1 MERMRSNRDVQPD
14 PALAGRSW
22 RRRPGVGLAGASGA
36 VMRWRADLARIP
48 GSAVAI
54 GLSLTGAA
62 VALKALI
69 DGVTGGDIAYLAL
82 FAILPVAV
90 LLGGFRAGA
99 VVVLAGVVVDA
110 IAFHSPVETVLLS
123 QPALLVRSILFIPVS
138 LWIAWLVAS
147 LVDAR
152 RAAALSAG
160 RSEQLLDG
168 LPDVA
173 VVVDPVTWRIEY
185 ANQATLALLGLAG
198 WEPEGQ
204 DLEEVLPGL
213 RDAMA
218 VGGEPLNL
226 GLRTREEDDIPVE
239 VQVRSVQLPS
249 GEGRLLVSAHDL
261 RPRIEAEVRLVRIA
275 RAERAQ
281 AQALNA
287 IIASMDDGVGLIAG
301 DGRMTMANE
310 ALVRIAGGPVTT
322 VTELAAALG
331 DDLGGGMIQLQDP
344 ARWFEL
350 TTHDLGAEAA
360 GSRLIVVRDITR
372 ERESAEARDAFL
384 GVLSHELRTPV
395 TTILGT
401 AHLLRRPRDGGIAPA
416 NEMVGDIAAEAER
429 LNHLIEDLLVLS
441 RAQAG
446 AVVFEAEPVLVQ
458 HAIREVVATESTRHP
473 QVEFVVDIEGT
484 LPPINGDRTYVVQVL
499 RNLIGNAAKY
509 GPMTATQVQVG
520 AGATADEVVVRI
532 LDEGPGFDPDD
543 AEHLFEIFYRAART
557 ARARSGSGI
566 GLYVTRTLVEA
577 MGGRVWARL
586 RETGGSEFG
595 FALPIAA
602 ADESDGQSMVIH
614 D

>member
-1 MERMRSNRDVQPD
+1 MRSNRDVQPD

-22 RRRPGVGLAGASGA
+22 RRRPGFGARVASGA
-36 VMRWRADLARIP
+36 AGAVARWREYLARIP
-48 GSAVAI
+48 GSAVAT
-54 GLSLTGAA
+54 GLVLGAA
-62 VALKALI
+62 AIALKGFI
-69 DGVTGGDIAYLAL
+69 DLATGGDVAYLAL

-90 LLGGFRAGA
+90 LLGGFLAGC
-99 VVVLAGVVVDA
+99 VVVLAGVVLDA
-110 IAFHSPVETVLLS
+110 IVFHSPVETVFLAD
-123 QPALLVRSILFIPVS
+123 PALLIRSLMFIPVS

-152 RAAALSAG
+152 RAAAVSVRRL
-160 RSEQLLDG
+160 EHLLDG
-168 LPDVA
+168 LPDMA
-173 VVVDPVTWRIEY
+173 IVVDPATWRIEY
-185 ANQATLALLGLAG
+185 ANQAMRALVGPSG
-198 WEPEGQ
+198 REPVGQ
-204 DLEEVLPGL
+204 DLDEVLPGL
-213 RDAMA
+213 RDAVA
-218 VGGEPLNL
+218 VDGETLNL
-226 GLRTREEDDIPVE
+226 GLRTRHEEDIPVE
-239 VQVRSVQLPS
+239 VQVRSVHLPS
-249 GEGRLLVSAHDL
+249 GDRRLLVSAHDL
-261 RPRIEAEVRLVRIA
+261 RNRIEAEVRLVRVA

-287 IIASMDDGVGLIAG
+287 VIASMADGVGLIAG
-301 DGRMTMANE
+301 DGRMTVANE
-310 ALVRIAGGPVTT
+310 ALVRIAGGPVTSEA
-322 VTELAAALG
+322 ELAAALG
-331 DDLGGGMIQLQDP
+331 DDLRGGMVQLQDP
-344 ARWFEL
+344 ARWFDL

-372 ERESAEARDAFL
+372 EREAAEARDAFL

-401 AHLLRRPRDGGIAPA
+401 AHLLRRPRDGGTAPA

-441 RAQAG
+441 RAQAD
-446 AVVFEAEPVLVQ
+446 AVAFEAEPVLVQ

-473 QVEFVVDIEGT
+473 HVDFVVDIAT
-484 LPPINGDRTYVVQVL
+484 SLPPINGDRTYVIQVL

-509 GPMTATQVQVG
+509 GPLTATKVQVV
-520 AGATADEVVVRI
+520 ATTAADEVVVRI
-532 LDEGPGFDPDD
+532 LDQGPGFDPDD

-577 MGGRVWARL
+577 MGGRVWAAL
-586 RETGGSEFG
+586 RQTGGSEFG

-602 ADESDGQSMVIH
+602 ADESDGQAMVIH

>member
-1 MERMRSNRDVQPD
+1 MRPDRDVQPD

-22 RRRPGVGLAGASGA
+22 RGRPGVVLPGASGA
-36 VMRWRADLARIP
+36 VARWDRYLTRTP

-54 GLSLTGAA
+54 GLVLTGAA
-62 VALKALI
+62 LALKAF
-69 DGVTGGDIAYLAL
+69 VNAATGGDIAYLAL
-82 FAILPVAV
+82 FAILPVSV
-90 LLGGFRAGA
+90 LLGGFGTGA
-99 VVVLAGVVVDA
+99 VVVLAGVVLDA
-110 IAFHSPVETVLLS
+110 IVFHSPVETVFLPE
-123 QPALLVRSILFIPVS
+123 PALLVRLVLFIPVS

-147 LVDAR
+147 LVDSR
-152 RAAALSAG
+152 RAAALSA
-160 RSEQLLDG
+160 RRLAHLLDG
-168 LPDVA
+168 LPDMA
-173 VVVDPVTWRIEY
+173 MVVDPITWRIEY
-185 ANQATLALLGLAG
+185 ANQAMLALGG
-198 WEPEGQ
+198 SGGGPVGQ
-204 DLEEVLPGL
+204 DLDEVLPGL
-213 RDAMA
+213 RDAVA
-218 VGGEPLNL
+218 VDGEMLNL
-226 GLRTREEDDIPVE
+226 GLRTQDEDDIPVE

-249 GEGRLLVSAHDL
+249 GDERLLVSAHDL
-261 RPRIEAEVRLVRIA
+261 RARIEAEVRLVRIA

-287 IIASMDDGVGLIAG
+287 VIASMEDGVGLIAG
-301 DGRMTMANE
+301 DGRMTVANE
-310 ALVRIAGGPVTT
+310 ALVRIAGGPVTSAAD
-322 VTELAAALG
+322 LATALR

-344 ARWFEL
+344 SRWFEL
-350 TTHDLGAEAA
+350 TTHDLDAEAA

-401 AHLLRRPRDGGIAPA
+401 AHLLRRPRDGGTAPA

-446 AVVFEAEPVLVQ
+446 AVAFEAEPVLVQ

-473 QVEFVVDIEGT
+473 HVDFAVDIAT
-484 LPPINGDRTYVVQVL
+484 SLPPINGDRTYVVQVL

-509 GPMTATQVQVG
+509 GPLTATQVQVV

-532 LDEGPGFDPDD
+532 LDQGPGFDPDD
-543 AEHLFEIFYRAART
+543 AQHLFEIFYRAART

-577 MGGRVWARL
+577 MGGRVWATL
-586 RETGGSEFG
+586 RETRGSDFG

-602 ADESDGQSMVIH
+602 ADESDGQSAVIH